1 MFRKLFLAVVV
12 IVVLAPVTG
21 IAAAPLAGA
30 PIAGTVVLGTLGA
43 ELTARDMQTAT
54 LDSEVLMDG
63 VNQGVE
69 YGFTFANAFIPLIII
84 MVGFAV
90 AGGVLG
96 LLVKLGPQIAKM
108 IKNAF

>member
-1 MFRKLFLAVVV
+1 MALRPRLVAL
-12 IVVLAPVTG
+12 
-21 IAAAPLAGA
+21 LAGA
-30 PIAGTVVLGTLGA
+30 PILAPAADTVVLGTLGA

-69 YGFTFANAFIPLIII
+69 YGFTFANAFIPLII